1 MEMETLLRAVSVW
14 ALPVLLA
21 ITFHEAAHA
30 WAAWLC
36 GDPTAKQQG
45 RLSFNPVNHIDPI
58 GTILVPAMLIMS
70 GSGMLFGWAKPVPV
84 DTRYLRVPRRDMML
98 VAAAGPAANM
108 VIALVSALLLHVV
121 PFLPEN
127 IAEWAFMTLLN
138 SISLNIVLAVFN
150 MIPLPPL
157 DGGKVAVG
165 MLPYRQAMKLESL
178 ERFGFLIVLGGFF
191 ILPRL
196 ASGMGISLP
205 IGAWLIGYPA
215 GIMHDFLFYI
225 TGNPLY

>member
-1 MEMETLLRAVSVW
+1 MDNSILGTVAVW

-36 GDPTAKQQG
+36 GDPTAKQQD
-45 RLSFNPVNHIDPI
+45 RLSFNPIKHIDPV

-84 DTRYLRVPRRDMML
+84 NTRNLRVPRRDMML

-108 VIALVSALLLHVV
+108 VIAFVSVLLLYAV
-121 PFLPEN
+121 PFLSGD
-127 IAEWAFMTLLN
+127 IGIWANETLYN
-138 SISLNIVLAVFN
+138 SIQLNIILAVFN

-165 MLPYRQAMKLESL
+165 MLPHRQAVKLESL
-178 ERFGFLIVLGGFF
+178 ERFGFLIVLGIFF
-191 ILPRL
+191 VLPSL
-196 ASGMGISLP
+196 AERAGIYLP
-205 IGAWLIGYPA
+205 IAEWLIWKPA
-215 GIMHDFLFYI
+215 SLMVNLLFYV
-225 TGNPLY
+225 TGHLG

>member
-1 MEMETLLRAVSVW
+1 MDNSVLGIIAVW

-36 GDPTAKQQG
+36 GDPTAKQQD
-45 RLSFNPVNHIDPI
+45 RLSFNPIKHIDPV

-84 DTRYLRVPRRDMML
+84 NTRNLRVPRRDMML

-108 VIALVSALLLHVV
+108 VIAFVSVLLLYAV
-121 PFLPEN
+121 PFLSGD
-127 IAEWAFMTLLN
+127 IAIWANETLFN
-138 SISLNIVLAVFN
+138 SIQLNIILAVFN

-165 MLPYRQAMKLESL
+165 MLPHRQAVKLGSL
-178 ERFGFLIVLGGFF
+178 ERFGFLIVLGIFF
-191 ILPRL
+191 VLPSL
-196 ASGMGISLP
+196 AERAGIYLP
-205 IGAWLIGYPA
+205 IAEWLIWKPA
-215 GIMHDFLFYI
+215 SLMVNLLFYV
-225 TGNPLY
+225 TGHLG

>member
-1 MEMETLLRAVSVW
+1 MDMETIFRAVTVW

-36 GDPTAKQQG
+36 GDPTAKQQD
-45 RLSFNPVNHIDPI
+45 RLSFNPVNHIDPV
-58 GTILVPAMLIMS
+58 GTILVPGMLILS

-84 DTRYLRVPRRDMML
+84 NTRHLRVPRRDMML

-108 VIALVSALLLHVV
+108 VIAFVSALLLHVAYL
-121 PFLPEN
+121 LPET
-127 IAEWAFMTLLN
+127 IAQWAYVTLWN

-196 ASGMGISLP
+196 ADGLGINLP
-205 IGAWLIGYPA
+205 LGRWIIGYPA
-215 GIMHDFLFYI
+215 GVMHDLIFYI
-225 TGNPLY
+225 TGNPL